1 MSDAENN
8 SEQPITPDE
17 NEKLA
22 AIKLAEA
29 NHMDPNIIRAM
40 KEAPASSAL
49 IDAASRAKTPAE
61 MMEQFANLDPA
72 TLPPEMRLAVQQFKE
87 QQEQKKLED
96 DALLKKAALA
106 AEAGFMAFAS
116 AVTTANRAEATEA
129 NKVQDVQKM
138 SDAEK
143 VIYFERL
150 SQMTVDEFMAQSEA
164 QQRQDIRNNKTEA
177 INLRGKMNKNINTLN
192 EKVEAYFE
200 EKYAHLPENERQAA
214 IEKATDDWYKKRAQA
229 NGQEKE
235 PSNLSEAGKLKWQ
248 QEQMT
253 AYAERLRQIAEQEQ
267 DPKLR
272 EILLKQAENV
282 ENDAKLANVADNA
295 NRIEGKPEITREDA
309 QTTITDA
316 GHVNRIQKAEQSVL
330 SADNEVELKQGY
342 ASARD
347 AMTINSSEIKSSEA
361 KASIDVAGLSSVQ
374 TNAQAL
380 EADSTDAFNM
390 DDLQAEASQPEAPRK
405 SMDLTQ
411 LERAQQMMTEF
422 DANSQKPANDA
433 EGPKVATTKAPTVS
447 NS

>member
-40 KEAPASSAL
+40 REAPASSAL

-116 AVTTANRAEATEA
+116 AVTTANRAEAAEA
-129 NKVQDVQKM
+129 NKVQDVRKM
-138 SDAEK
+138 SETEK
-143 VIYFERL
+143 ADYFERL
-150 SQMTVDEFMAQSEA
+150 SQMTA
-164 QQRQDIRNNKTEA
+164 QQWLAQTDEQKRQDVSNLKISSIELISKFNENN
-177 INLRGKMNKNINTLN
+177 NNLN
-192 EKVEAYFE
+192 EKAEAYFE
-200 EKYAHLPENERQAA
+200 EKYAHLPPEERAKA
-214 IEKATDDWYKKRAQA
+214 IEKAQDEWY
-229 NGQEKE
+229 EKNKYIIGNE
-235 PSNLSEAGKLKWQ
+235 KMPEGMSDADKLKWIQ
-248 QEQMT
+248 GQLAGQ
-253 AYAERLRQIAEQEQ
+253 AERMRELAEKEQ

-272 EILLKQAENV
+272 EIMLQQAEETRKMAEAYDVSGN
-282 ENDAKLANVADNA
+282 ATKL
-295 NRIEGKPEITREDA
+295 EGKPPGSYTEQDGQA
-309 QTTITDA
+309 VNTDA
-316 GHVNRIQKAEQSVL
+316 GRLGRLQKAEQSVL
-330 SADNEVELKQGY
+330 SADNEVERKQAKVMSHEALDLK
-342 ASARD
+342 ASD
-347 AMTINSSEIKSSEA
+347 IKTEEA
-361 KASIDVAGLSSVQ
+361 KASIDASRL
-374 TNAQAL
+374 NNFEAQANAL
-380 EADSTDAFNM
+380 ELKNQEMNLDFDTP
-390 DDLQAEASQPEAPRK
+390 QPEAPRK

-433 EGPKVATTKAPTVS
+433 EGPKVAAAKAPTVS